1 MPPKRNVRKMNSELK
16 QALFSD
22 TERFEM
28 FFAAHWKKIAVIAV
42 AAALL
47 AAIIF
52 GIWMAWCNA
61 RKQAAAELADA
72 ATVTELKEGKVQFE
86 TALAN
91 LNEVRRKLET
101 ENAALKNRLELAGR
115 ESEALRKQLG
125 QPKPQGEL
133 ERRNLE
139 LLEAASKYE
148 KLYSKADR
156 EQKELTRRVQTLDQ
170 EIADA
175 NKKLAESS
183 ATIVQMR
190 KELKEW
196 TDDPISMNDQTVYKK
211 NQALDKIVGENDSLR
226 REVERLKAEL
236 SVSNDALRKS
246 RLSMVAQEKRFREV
260 LLTLKEYKQQN
271 PDATLLIDSRKQ
283 DEAERE
289 EEARLRKHQEI
300 IARARQQQQKKKKK
314 KAESGKAEQEKAGG
328 TATLTLEK
336 AKPETS
342 DASKP
347 TDEAKY
353 QSALSIARKA
363 EQENNTAVALMNYW
377 RAVDAWAESAE
388 AHLGLARVYLA
399 RGDKASAQ
407 KAYETARKH
416 GLKPSAELEQ
426 KLYGE

>member
-1 MPPKRNVRKMNSELK
+1 
-16 QALFSD
+16 
-22 TERFEM
+22 
-28 FFAAHWKKIAVIAV
+28 
-42 AAALL
+42 
-47 AAIIF
+47 
-52 GIWMAWCNA
+52 
-61 RKQAAAELADA
+61 
-72 ATVTELKEGKVQFE
+72 
-86 TALAN
+86 
-91 LNEVRRKLET
+91 
-101 ENAALKNRLELAGR
+101 
-115 ESEALRKQLG
+115 
-125 QPKPQGEL
+125 
-133 ERRNLE
+133 
-139 LLEAASKYE
+139 
-148 KLYSKADR
+148 
-156 EQKELTRRVQTLDQ
+156 
-170 EIADA
+170 
-175 NKKLAESS
+175 
-183 ATIVQMR
+183 
-190 KELKEW
+190 
-196 TDDPISMNDQTVYKK
+196 
-211 NQALDKIVGENDSLR
+211 
-226 REVERLKAEL
+226 
-236 SVSNDALRKS
+236 
-246 RLSMVAQEKRFREV
+246 MVAQEKRFREV

-300 IARARQQQQKKKKK
+300 IARARQQQKK

-336 AKPETS
+336 AEPETS

-353 QSALSIARKA
+353 KSALSIARKA

-377 RAVDAWAESAE
+377 RAVDAWAESVE

>member
-1 MPPKRNVRKMNSELK
+1 
-16 QALFSD
+16 
-22 TERFEM
+22 
-28 FFAAHWKKIAVIAV
+28 
-42 AAALL
+42 
-47 AAIIF
+47 
-52 GIWMAWCNA
+52 
-61 RKQAAAELADA
+61 
-72 ATVTELKEGKVQFE
+72 
-86 TALAN
+86 
-91 LNEVRRKLET
+91 
-101 ENAALKNRLELAGR
+101 
-115 ESEALRKQLG
+115 
-125 QPKPQGEL
+125 
-133 ERRNLE
+133 
-139 LLEAASKYE
+139 
-148 KLYSKADR
+148 
-156 EQKELTRRVQTLDQ
+156 
-170 EIADA
+170 
-175 NKKLAESS
+175 
-183 ATIVQMR
+183 
-190 KELKEW
+190 
-196 TDDPISMNDQTVYKK
+196 MNDQTVYKK

-300 IARARQQQQKKKKK
+300 IARARQQQKK

-336 AKPETS
+336 AEPETS

-353 QSALSIARKA
+353 KSALSIARKA